1 MSKFTYKKENLVIQI
16 LNNSWVTL
24 ACDLSVF
31 CMLWFT
37 VIFNMYFIELL
48 VVPNL
53 STKGIYPLF
62 YAIFFNFIAL
72 FSMVAIFK
80 WCFLPKQ
87 GDSEWS

>member
-62 YAIFFNFIAL
+62 YTIFFNFIVL

-87 GDSEWS
+87 GDSE